1 MSSSSQDAQARK
13 QLDEKKLAAYTALDP
28 FSVTSNKPWELT
40 ITSRRL
46 RLYAFILI
54 PIIMAVHI
62 FMAWQLSLEFTG
74 AAITGID
81 YLAFPGV
88 GLVISILVWLA
99 FSRPRVRV
107 NSDGVEVRNIIGTRF
122 YYWEL
127 IYGLTFPEGARMAR
141 LELPEFEYMPL
152 WAIQA
157 SDGKQ
162 TIEAVRKF
170 RALEAQYMPEE

>member
-127 IYGLTFPEGARMAR
+127 IYGLTFPEQARMAR

-170 RALEAQYMPEE
+170 RALEAQYLPEE

>member
-13 QLDEKKLAAYTALDP
+13 QLDEKKLAAYTELDP

>member
-1 MSSSSQDAQARK
+1 MSSQPHHAQERK

-28 FSVTSNKPWELT
+28 FSVTSDKPWELT
-40 ITSRRL
+40 IRSRRL
-46 RLYAFILI
+46 RVYALVLI

-88 GLVISILVWLA
+88 GLVISVLVWLA
-99 FSRPRVRV
+99 LSRPRVRV

-157 SDGKQ
+157 SDGKDG
-162 TIEAVRKF
+162 IEAVRKF

>member
-88 GLVISILVWLA
+88 GLVISMLVWLA

-141 LELPEFEYMPL
+141 LELPKFEYMPL

-162 TIEAVRKF
+162 TIEAVRNF

>member
-1 MSSSSQDAQARK
+1 MTSQSHEGSSRK

-28 FSVTSNKPWELT
+28 FSVTSDKPWQLT

-46 RLYAFILI
+46 RVYAGILI

-74 AAITGID
+74 AAVTGID
-81 YLAFPGV
+81 FIAFPGV
-88 GLVISILVWLA
+88 GLITSVLVWLA
-99 FSRPRVRV
+99 LSRPRVRV

-122 YYWEL
+122 YYWQL
-127 IYGLTFPEGARMAR
+127 IYGLSFPEGARMAR

-157 SDGKQ
+157 SDGKD

>member
-1 MSSSSQDAQARK
+1 MSSQPHHAQERK

-28 FSVTSNKPWELT
+28 FSVTSDKPWELT
-40 ITSRRL
+40 ISSRRL
-46 RLYAFILI
+46 RVYALVLI

-88 GLVISILVWLA
+88 GLVISVLVWLA
-99 FSRPRVRV
+99 LSRPRVRV

-157 SDGKQ
+157 SDGKDAL
-162 TIEAVRKF
+162 EAVRKF

>member
-88 GLVISILVWLA
+88 GLVISMLVWLA

-170 RALEAQYMPEE
+170 RALEAQYMPED

>member
-88 GLVISILVWLA
+88 GLVISMLVWLA
-99 FSRPRVRV
+99 FTRPRVRV

>member
-88 GLVISILVWLA
+88 GLVISMLVWLA